1 VRDEKKKGEK
11 KKDKRIE
18 ILKCVKKWWW
28 WRWSWVLE
36 NCVYTTEKEP
46 KKLYLRCEFLAID
59 FQFFF
64 FTNKVLST
72 QVDIL
77 VQKKISFTQLVYI
90 FLRVKNMRNLKL
102 CIQKKR
108 WRLSKNF
115 VKQIQFSLILKNT
128 VSTEERKYY
137 KNCFFCCFILLFPS
151 VTNELAQ
158 SWTIKKNKKKIHIH
172 VTNQCFVSLRD
183 FRYSTLWQI
192 IVIIKTKSKIE
203 SKS

>member
-1 VRDEKKKGEK
+1 MRDEKKKGEK

-28 WRWSWVLE
+28 WRWSWVLG

-102 CIQKKR
+102 CIQKK
-108 WRLSKNF
+108 KMKI
-115 VKQIQFSLILKNT
+115 VKEFRKINSILVNLKEH
-128 VSTEERKYY
+128 SQYRGK
-137 KNCFFCCFILLFPS
+137 KILQKLLLLLFYS
-151 VTNELAQ
+151 SFSIRNERVGAKL
-158 SWTIKKNKKKIHIH
+158 N
-172 VTNQCFVSLRD
+172 NQ
-183 FRYSTLWQI
+183 
-192 IVIIKTKSKIE
+192 E
-203 SKS
+203 E